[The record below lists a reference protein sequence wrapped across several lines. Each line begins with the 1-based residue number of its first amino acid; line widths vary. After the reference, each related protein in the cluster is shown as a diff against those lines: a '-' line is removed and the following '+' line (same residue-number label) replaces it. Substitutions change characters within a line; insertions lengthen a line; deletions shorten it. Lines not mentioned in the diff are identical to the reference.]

1 MIKNL
6 FVESYLHDLR
16 IANIVDKS
24 TKLGCDNCQDIAVW
38 VDLIKNI
45 PFTFQNGETWVISKV
60 QFYDV
65 TIRGKYTSDYI
76 ETHIKVFF
84 KSSEK
89 KRCTYFSAT
98 ESKNGKKVLDLFQGH
113 FDREWNRLEEKTPI
127 LDAIDKYLEDEFY
140 GE

>member
-16 IANIVDKS
+16 ITNIMTQA
-24 TKLGCDNCQDIAVW
+24 TKLGCDDCTDVSVW

-60 QFYDV
+60 QFFDV
-65 TIRGKYTSDYI
+65 AFKGTYGGTHY

-98 ESKNGKKVLDLFQGH
+98 ESKNGKKVLQLFQDH
-113 FDREWNRLEEKTPI
+113 FTREWNRLEEKTPI
-127 LDAIDKYLEDEFY
+127 LDAIEIYLKDNCQ
-140 GE
+140 